1 MINKIIILLIYFIFF
16 HSINFVYAFKFE
28 TESIQIIKETNT
40 IIANNGKALSFD
52 NDLEINADKFQ
63 YFKDTNFLNSSGNG
77 EAIIKSKDIII
88 KFDEANFDQK
98 KMTIT
103 AKGGVIINQTS
114 KNFTIE
120 TDEIFYDKLNNLIIS
135 NSNTILK
142 DNIQN
147 TYFVESF
154 KFELNKNLL
163 KVINLKLQDK
173 NMNILKS
180 KVAFINTKS
189 GKLFGK
195 DINVNFDSSSFE
207 KQNEPRLK
215 ANSMVIDDNF
225 TNLTKGVFTT
235 CKKRDNCPPWEMRSE
250 KIQHDKRKKII
261 NYKNAFLRIYDIP
274 IMYFPK
280 FFHPDPTVKR
290 QSGFL
295 IPTIKNSND
304 GKNYLNTPYFLA
316 IAENKDATFSPR
328 FYTKDRLMVQT
339 EYRQVNAKSNQIAD
353 FSYSTKKNES
363 SKNHFFYEFKKDLD
377 FDYFEN
383 NEINLKVQQTSNDTY
398 LKADKLK
405 GKIIDNY
412 DILEN
417 TFNLSLYSNDLSINF
432 DTAVY
437 EDLSKKDSSDKY
449 EYILP
454 KLSFI
459 KKIDNNNYN
468 GNFTFKSQA
477 TIRNYNTN
485 IYERNNLNEL
495 IFKSYPK
502 ISSNGFYNNYE
513 FIIKN
518 SNTSNKNSSYKN
530 DENLYLSGIFQY
542 NSVLPLIKEN
552 EKYKKILKPKFSL
565 KLAPKHTKDNRNEET
580 KIDFNNIFTLE
591 RLSKNTTEG
600 GLSLSYG
607 SEYSLLNK
615 EKSNEIFNLRLANN
629 VRLENNDDISNSQQM
644 GEKTSNIL
652 SEIEFSPNKFFK
664 TRYSNS
670 LKNDLKNISYENLT
684 TEFRINNFITKFDY
698 LNENSSSKNSY
709 LTNETTL
716 NLDEANSLS
725 FSTRKNKEKNLNEYY
740 NFMYQYK
747 NDCLAASIEY
757 NKDYYSD
764 RELKPEESI
773 LFKLTI
779 MPFGEAVS
787 PNLRK

>member
-1 MINKIIILLIYFIFF
+1 MINKLIILIIYFIFF

-454 KLSFI
+454 KLSLI

-664 TRYSNS
+664 TKYSNS

>member
-1 MINKIIILLIYFIFF
+1 MINKLIILIIYFIFF

-103 AKGGVIINQTS
+103 AKGGVTINQTS

-454 KLSFI
+454 KLSLI